1 VVGERP
7 TAGAAPTPS
16 ERPDAETW
24 IDLLAGHL
32 GEGPLT
38 PRELGQVLKLAREVA
53 HGVERKLAPP
63 VAYLAGIHVGRRL
76 AEGLPRE
83 AALAEAVQVA
93 AGLLPSQGTPDEAG
107 GMGSSS
113 SEG

>member
-1 VVGERP
+1 VADEHPSV
-7 TAGAAPTPS
+7 GAAPAPS
-16 ERPDAETW
+16 ETPDAETW

-32 GEGPLT
+32 GEGTLT
-38 PRELGQVLKLAREVA
+38 PKELGQVLKLARDVA

-63 VAYLAGIHVGRRL
+63 AAYLAGIHVGRRL
-76 AEGLPRE
+76 ADGLPRE

-93 AGLLPSQGTPDEAG
+93 AGLLPSQDTPDEAG